1 MACTLSLKSF
11 EENAGMAA
19 PGWALA
25 GKNAPPGLQILVG
38 CEPKMCSS
46 KVLAELRRDETLG
59 CDLEDDR
66 NLNTFAVGCDVRQR
80 RC

>member
-19 PGWALA
+19 PGWAQA
-25 GKNAPPGLQILVG
+25 KMSPGAILVG
-38 CEPKMCSS
+38 REPKMCSS
-46 KVLAELRRDETLG
+46 MVLAELRRDETLG